1 MKNITSLTH
10 SFTKDI
16 VKLRDNASARKTS
29 GLCIVEG
36 QRAISTFIEAGIKL
50 TTLVWTD
57 SYPHEIPTV
66 GPEVIKYMVSDEVM
80 EKISGLLAPSGILA
94 IAKIPAPKTEITD
107 GILLDN
113 LQDPGNAGMLIRTAA
128 ACNQTTILKLGGVDL
143 WSPKVVQASA
153 GAVAL
158 VSIHQVGLHDLPRIK
173 KSKKLL
179 ALVPRDGKSMDD
191 AELTNTI
198 LIVGNE
204 GKGISP
210 ELLAISDE
218 QVTLSM
224 PGNTESL
231 NAAAAGSIAMYVKY
245 LNTRK

>member
-10 SFTKDI
+10 SFIKEI
-16 VKLRDNASARKTS
+16 VKLRDNAAARKST

-36 QRAISTFIEAGIKL
+36 QRALSTFLDSGITL
-50 TTLVWTD
+50 TTLVWSDT
-57 SYPHEIPTV
+57 YEPEIPSV
-66 GPEVIKYMVSDEVM
+66 GTQVTKYMVSEEVM
-80 EKISGLLAPSGILA
+80 KKISSLQTPSGILA
-94 IAKIPAPKTEITD
+94 VAKIPTPKAEITD

-128 ACNQTTILKLGGVDL
+128 ACNQTAILKLGGVDL

-158 VSIHQVGLHDLPRIK
+158 VSIHTIGVHDLHRIK

-179 ALVPRDGKSMDD
+179 ALVPRDGNPADTSD
-191 AELTNTI
+191 LSNSI
-198 LIVGNE
+198 LIIGNE

-210 ELLAISDE
+210 ELLTLSDD
-218 QVTLSM
+218 QITLSM

-231 NAAAAGSIAMYVKY
+231 NAAAAGSIALYVKY

>member
-10 SFTKDI
+10 SFTKEI
-16 VKLRDNASARKTS
+16 VKLRDNASARRTS
-29 GLCIVEG
+29 GLCVVEG
-36 QRAISTFIEAGIKL
+36 HRAISTFIEAGIKL

-57 SYPHEIPTV
+57 SYQQEIP
-66 GPEVIKYMVSDEVM
+66 EVAADVVKYMVSDEVM
-80 EKISGLLAPSGILA
+80 SKISSLQTPSGILA
-94 IAKIPAPKTEITD
+94 VAKIPVPKAEITD

-113 LQDPGNAGMLIRTAA
+113 LQDPGNAGMLIRSAA
-128 ACNQTTILKLGGVDL
+128 ACNQTTILKIGGVDV

-158 VSIHQVGLHDLPRIK
+158 VSIHQIGIHDLPRIK
-173 KSKKLL
+173 KSKKLI
-179 ALVPRDGKSMDD
+179 ALVAHDGESFDTAD
-191 AELTNTI
+191 LSNSI

-204 GKGISP
+204 GKGISA
-210 ELLAISDE
+210 ELLAISDM

-245 LNTRK
+245 LKTRK